1 MTSFGATG
9 AAYARVAGRPWRG
22 LRAGLLL
29 PWAGLL
35 LVFLL
40 SSQTIDQPGRAPT
53 QRNLNYGRLNRE
65 HTFGQTFVVERDGL
79 VAVRVLLFAR
89 SNNTGDEPVTLRLRY
104 AEDDLP
110 DLATATLPLRAL
122 DRREMTTFSIP
133 ALTFDFP
140 PQAITTTL
148 RIELEAPTLP
158 PEAWITV
165 MAGPD
170 TYRDG
175 QLFADG
181 KAKPAVD
188 LAFQPVYQSRWLDPL
203 LPISRM
209 AYGRQGVLS
218 WPQLYALLAYG
229 FGLLLYYALAQLWR
243 VVHTAAMR

>member
-1 MTSFGATG
+1 MMSFGATG
-9 AAYARVAGRPWRG
+9 HAYAHGVARPWRR
-22 LRAGLLL
+22 LRARALL

-35 LVFLL
+35 LVLLL

-65 HTFGQTFVVERDGL
+65 HTFGQTFVVEHDGL

-89 SNNTGDEPVTLRLRY
+89 SNNAGDEPVTLRLRY
-104 AEDDLP
+104 ADGDLP

-133 ALTFDFP
+133 TLTFDFP

-209 AYGRQGVLS
+209 AYGKRGVLS

>member
-9 AAYARVAGRPWRG
+9 DAYARVAGRPWRR

-35 LVFLL
+35 LVLLL

-65 HTFGQTFVVERDGL
+65 HTFGQTFVVERDAL
-79 VAVRVLLFAR
+79 VAVRVLLFAGP
-89 SNNTGDEPVTLRLRY
+89 NNTSDEPITLRLRY
-104 AEDDLP
+104 AEGDLP

-133 ALTFDFP
+133 PLTFDFP

-158 PEAWITV
+158 PDAWITV

-170 TYRDG
+170 TYGDG
-175 QLFADG
+175 ELFADG
-181 KAKPAVD
+181 RAKPAVD
-188 LAFQPVYQSRWLDPL
+188 LAFQPIYQHRWLDAL

-209 AYGRQGVLS
+209 AYGKRGVLA

-229 FGLLLYYALAQLWR
+229 FALLLGYALIQLWR
-243 VVHTAAMR
+243 TLRHT